1 MQSIFANWYAEVLAC
16 PESARICGSR
26 GVFVGRR
33 FLAFAF
39 LHGLAEEEFD
49 LGVDAAE
56 FLRGP
61 GFQLGPE
68 SGVDAEEEGLA
79 FGHG

>member
-1 MQSIFANWYAEVLAC
+1 MGVGFFEVGI
-16 PESARICGSR
+16 RR
-26 GVFVGRR
+26 GRLFP
-33 FLAFAF
+33 LAF

-61 GFQLGPE
+61 GFEL
-68 SGVDAEEEGLA
+68 
-79 FGHG
+79 